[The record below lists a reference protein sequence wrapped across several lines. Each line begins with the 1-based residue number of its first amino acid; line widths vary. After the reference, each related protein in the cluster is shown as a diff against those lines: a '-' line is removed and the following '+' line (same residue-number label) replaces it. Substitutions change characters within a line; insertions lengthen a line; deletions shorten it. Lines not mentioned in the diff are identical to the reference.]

1 MSSELTALPVQA
13 SIIALVWVY
22 ALTEGGNIFD
32 FWPKIANKISQNDY
46 WIHLAYG
53 CPKCLAGQ
61 IALWWSLCLF
71 GFDIIVFWNIIYAIF
86 ITLIIETWI
95 SSNS

>member
-1 MSSELTALPVQA
+1 MIQYIIPIQSAL
-13 SIIALVWVY
+13 IAIVWVF

-61 IALWWSLCLF
+61 ISLWWSLYVY
-71 GFDIIVFWNIIYAIF
+71 GFDMVVFFNVIYSIF
-86 ITLIIETWI
+86 ITLIIEAWI
-95 SSNS
+95 NK